1 VIKVLALLR
10 IYLSKNHK
18 AALILSLVV
27 IALILSISLRVIYLA
42 KQNTSN
48 IDSSSVR
55 QNAVLEVEKLD
66 ISIENEAI

>member
-1 VIKVLALLR
+1 MIKVLALLR